1 MNTENIKNAILKEDN
16 LNNVI
21 EAISLLRQGLNEYQ
35 SNSFACSVMWT
46 VLKTR
51 RISEKQAYVIAKECE
66 KEGLSFLWSILDR
79 ASCVALGIEL
89 PAEEVKAEEV
99 KAEQTADFY
108 EVEIKSGR
116 SLLFKKAHMSAEE
129 AAEIIRTYLAGDKS
143 LKVRVK
149 KNGELADYQPL
160 LVANAKEEVEEIENI
175 ASSEVVGTQ
184 DEQTEEG
191 KVGEAETLAT
201 STSEEGVYSLK
212 IKKAGETVFEGAK
225 MQVSEVYAQLDD
237 RIARGFDCELREDG
251 RLMSAIWF
259 YLHYEEVKERASRAH
274 KVSV

>member
-89 PAEEVKAEEV
+89 PTEEV

-129 AAEIIRTYLAGDKS
+129 ADEVINAYLAGDKS
-143 LKVRVK
+143 PTPRAIITRRLQKAQR
-149 KNGELADYQPL
+149 
-160 LVANAKEEVEEIENI
+160 
-175 ASSEVVGTQ
+175 
-184 DEQTEEG
+184 
-191 KVGEAETLAT
+191 
-201 STSEEGVYSLK
+201 ST
-212 IKKAGETVFEGAK
+212 I
-225 MQVSEVYAQLDD
+225 
-237 RIARGFDCELREDG
+237 
-251 RLMSAIWF
+251 
-259 YLHYEEVKERASRAH
+259 
-274 KVSV
+274 